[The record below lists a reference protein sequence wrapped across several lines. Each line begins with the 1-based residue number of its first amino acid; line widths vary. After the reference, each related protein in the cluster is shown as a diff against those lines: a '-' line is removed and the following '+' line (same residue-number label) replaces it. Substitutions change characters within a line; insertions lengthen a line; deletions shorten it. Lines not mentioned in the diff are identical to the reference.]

1 MPNTIHLRCGA
12 IIQND
17 AEETLLVHLERGS
30 SPQEHWSVPSG
41 LVKAGE
47 KTEDTMQRIVR
58 EQLGVDI
65 QILKVIGFIDDIT
78 KDQHTHF
85 ITFLCRIK
93 HGQPQLQTKAYT
105 ESRWFAAKSIPKDA
119 SITDVLLPLYILRYI
134 TVDDYN
140 TRVDALRG
148 KQ

>member
-1 MPNTIHLRCGA
+1 MTQSIHLRCGA
-12 IIQND
+12 IIQSD
-17 AEETLLVHLERGS
+17 KEETLLVHLEKGS
-30 SPQEHWSVPSG
+30 VLHEHWSVPSG

-47 KTEDTMQRIVR
+47 KTEDAMMRIVK
-58 EQLGVDI
+58 EQFGVDV
-65 QILKVIGFIDDIT
+65 QILKVIGFVDDIT
-78 KDQHTHF
+78 KDAHTHF

-93 HGQPQLQTKAYT
+93 QGEAKLQTKTYT
-105 ESRWFAAKSIPKDA
+105 KSQWFAAKDIPKDA

-148 KQ
+148 K

>member
-1 MPNTIHLRCGA
+1 MPNTIQLRCGA

-17 AEETLLVHLERGS
+17 TEETLLVHLEQE
-30 SPQEHWSVPSG
+30 SPLQEHWSVPSG

-47 KTEDTMQRIVR
+47 KTEDAMLRIVR

-65 QILKVIGFIDDIT
+65 QILKVIGFVDNIT

-93 HGQPQLQTKAYT
+93 NGQPTLQTKIYT
-105 ESRWFAAKSIPKDA
+105 KSQWFAVKAIPKDA